1 MRKKERVHWILSEL
15 SVAYPDAHCELNYRN
30 PFELLV
36 ATILSAQCTDIR
48 VNQVTSALFERY
60 PDPQAFAEA
69 SLFEIEEAVRPTG
82 FFRNKAAAIQG
93 TARQLLTLYGGEVP
107 NQMDDLI
114 KLPGVGRKTAS
125 VVMGNA
131 YGKAEGVVVDTHVSR
146 LSQRLG
152 LTDAT
157 LPEKIEKDL
166 IRLIPKKLW
175 VIFPH
180 WMIAHGRS
188 ICKARK
194 PLCAHCPLA
203 VSCPSAKNCAHG

>member
-1 MRKKERVHWILSEL
+1 MRKKERVRWVLSEL
-15 SVAYPDAHCELNYRN
+15 SAAYPDAHCELNYQT

-36 ATILSAQCTDIR
+36 ATILSAQCTDVR
-48 VNQVTSALFERY
+48 VNQVTPNLFERY
-60 PDPQAFAEA
+60 PDPRAFAEA
-69 SLFEIEEAVRPTG
+69 SLPELEEAVRPTG

-93 TARQLLTLYGGEVP
+93 TAQQLLKLYGGEVP
-107 NQMDDLI
+107 NQMDALV

-131 YGKAEGVVVDTHVSR
+131 YGQAEGVVVDTHVSR

-152 LTDAT
+152 LTKASA
-157 LPEKIEKDL
+157 PEKIEQDL
-166 IRLIPKKLW
+166 IRLIPKELW
-175 VIFPH
+175 VVFPH

-194 PLCAHCPLA
+194 PLCELCPLA
-203 VSCPSAKNCAHG
+203 VSCPSAKNFTHG